1 MYQPTLARFMS
12 RDLMPANGV
21 TVLSPVPDMRKYWH
35 QHADIAGYTYVANNP
50 INLTDS
56 SDYTPPDESSSP
68 PQYQGSCVIE
78 LICWPAFYDWVWKDH
93 CEYRIAS

>member
-35 QHADIAGYTYVANNP
+35 QHADIAGYTYVALGDRVNARATLEDKISKLLAP
-50 INLTDS
+50 L
-56 SDYTPPDESSSP
+56 
-68 PQYQGSCVIE
+68 
-78 LICWPAFYDWVWKDH
+78 
-93 CEYRIAS
+93 R